1 MKPEQLLE
9 ASTTINLY
17 YNNPEWQS
25 IVQDLHKRYGLSPN
39 IPWEEVENIP
49 QNWRALLKKLAEKS
63 KIKPFVPTVYLLLYD
78 TGLLLL
84 GNPSSKAAKSVQ
96 AFGYHF
102 DRKQGAKTNWP
113 ATFGFI
119 EQDPIRAVYEAPLS
133 LRNVITRSADRPSPQ
148 KMQAEIRAETDK
160 IKKDLFRFLLPVM
173 EKYVNRAIADVEGII
188 IQYIR
193 SGNYNAIER
202 KVDALRSLSS
212 IRDLLNS
219 SRPLRT
225 AEGLTDWGLNLYTN
239 NFIRY
244 RFNNALDHYKS
255 ETKNLAPTSVQWLRS
270 IQTDKSQLAG
280 LLQHFYEQLIR

>member
-39 IPWEEVENIP
+39 IPWEEVENKP
-49 QNWRALLKKLAEKS
+49 EHWRALLKKLGAKS
-63 KIKPFVPTVYLLLYD
+63 NIKPFVPTVYLLIYD

-102 DRKQGAKTNWP
+102 DRKQGGKTNWP

-133 LRNVITRSADRPSPQ
+133 LRNVITRSADRPSSQ
-148 KMQAEIRAETDK
+148 KMQAEIREETDK

-193 SGNYNAIER
+193 SGNYNAVEN
-202 KVDALRSLSS
+202 KVYVLRSLSN

-219 SRPLRT
+219 SRSLRT
-225 AEGLTDWGLNLYTN
+225 ADGLTDWGLKLYN
-239 NFIRY
+239 SNFIQD

-255 ETKNLAPTSVQWLRS
+255 ESKTLAHTSVQWLRS
-270 IQTDKSQLAG
+270 IQTDKNQLAG

>member
-39 IPWEEVENIP
+39 IPWEEVENKP
-49 QNWRALLKKLAEKS
+49 ERWRTLLKKLAEKS

-96 AFGYHF
+96 AFGYNF
-102 DRKQGAKTNWP
+102 DSKQGRKTNWP
-113 ATFGFI
+113 PTFEFI
-119 EQDPIRAVYEAPLS
+119 EQDSIRAVYEVPLS
-133 LRNVITRSADRPSPQ
+133 LRNVITKSADRPSSQ
-148 KMQAEIRAETDK
+148 KMNTEIRAESDQ

-193 SGNYNAIER
+193 SGNYNAARE
-202 KVDALRSLSS
+202 KVDALQSLSNF
-212 IRDLLNS
+212 RDLLTS
-219 SRPLRT
+219 SRRLRT
-225 AEGLTDWGLNLYTN
+225 ADGLTDWGLKLYN
-239 NFIRY
+239 SDFIRL
-244 RFNNALDHYKS
+244 RFNNALSYYKS
-255 ETKNLAPTSVQWLRS
+255 ESKNLAPTSVQWLRS

-280 LLQHFYEQLIR
+280 LLQHFYEQLII